1 MEGKMLIYYKFPQ
14 GYGNS
19 VMNYEGGNAIGTENL
34 DRMRELIAKQVKDNR
49 GLDVDPN
56 DIIIANIMFL
66 GRIGGV
72 LSESVENLTAKLQAS
87 ENEKATMTDR
97 MLKIVNLCNRTKN
110 NTSSWNAASAELA
123 EKILRVAKGE
133 PETDSKKLKI
143 PH

>member
-19 VMNYEGGNAIGTENL
+19 VMNYDSGNALGTENL

-56 DIIIANIMFL
+56 AIIIANIMFL

-72 LSESVENLTAKLQAS
+72 S
-87 ENEKATMTDR
+87 
-97 MLKIVNLCNRTKN
+97 
-110 NTSSWNAASAELA
+110 
-123 EKILRVAKGE
+123 
-133 PETDSKKLKI
+133 
-143 PH
+143 